1 MRRAWCAVVALLAT
15 VGMSGGVASPAHG
28 ATARA
33 AVPVPTPK
41 TPIRHFVTVMQE
53 DHSFDSYFGTYPGAD
68 GIPRGVCM
76 PVRVGVP
83 SDGCVKPFAIGER
96 PLGDLGH
103 TQSLFEAQY
112 NGGQMN
118 GFVAALGT
126 GGVTNDLT
134 MGHYTRRDLP
144 YAWNLVGRNVLF
156 DRFFSSAA
164 GGNVSNHMYWITG
177 GPGTLVGDAIP
188 AEGWGAVPTIFDRLQ
203 AAGVSWKFYVENYDP
218 SITFRRGREGKRGLQ
233 LVRVPLLAYARYVD
247 DPKLFG
253 HIAPVSEYFDDLRRG
268 TLPAVSYV
276 VSSGSS
282 ERPPASVRSG
292 QRFVRSVVDG
302 LTASSAWAS
311 SAIVV
316 SYANWGGWYDHVLP
330 PQVDQFGY
338 GFRVPAFLV
347 SPYARVGVVDHTV
360 LDFTSI
366 LRFVEDNWRLAP
378 LTARDGAAR
387 SLTSA
392 FDFAAA
398 PRPAVFVPAGRPAA
412 SVTRS
417 PAGIVYL
424 SYFLAVVFGSALLG
438 YAIWRAA
445 RHRAEAVPT

>member
-1 MRRAWCAVVALLAT
+1 MRRAWRALAVLSVAA
-15 VGMSGGVASPAHG
+15 GMSTGAVSPAG
-28 ATARA
+28 ASSAAAARPPA
-33 AVPVPTPK
+33 AK
-41 TPIRHFVTVMQE
+41 TPIRHFVTLMQE

-68 GIPRGVCM
+68 GIPAGVCM

-83 SDGCVKPFAIGER
+83 ADGCVKPFAIGER

-103 TQSLFEAQY
+103 TQALFDAQY
-112 NGGQMN
+112 NAGQMN
-118 GFVAALGT
+118 GFVAALSK

-134 MGHYTRRDLP
+134 MGHYARRDIP
-144 YAWNLVGRNVLF
+144 YAWNLVRRNVLF

-177 GPGTLVGDAIP
+177 GPGALVGDAIP
-188 AEGWGAVPTIFDRLQ
+188 AEGWGATPTIFDRLE

-233 LVRVPLLAYARYVD
+233 LVRVPLLGYARYVD

-253 HIAPVSEYFDDLRRG
+253 HIAPISEYFEDLRRG

-302 LTASSAWAS
+302 LTASSAWPT

-316 SYANWGGWYDHVLP
+316 SYANWGGWYDHVVP

-347 SPYARVGVVDHTV
+347 SPYAKVGVVDHAV

-366 LRFVEDNWRLAP
+366 LRFVEDNWGLAP
-378 LTARDGAAR
+378 LAARDGAA
-387 SLTSA
+387 LGLASA

-398 PRPAVFVPAGRPAA
+398 PRPAAFVSAGRPAA
-412 SVTRS
+412 SVVHS
-417 PAGIVYL
+417 PAGVVYA
-424 SYFLAVVFGSALLG
+424 SYVLAVLLVIALLA
-438 YAIWRAA
+438 YAIRRGGRRGAK
-445 RHRAEAVPT
+445 AVPT